1 MLSIGE
7 FALLGQVS
15 PRTIRHYGD
24 VGILEPAHVDPS
36 TGYRSYELGQ
46 LSVLRR
52 ILALRDLGVGLEQ
65 IRQLLAVDGELSVEQ
80 LRGMLRLR
88 ESEIAASISE
98 QREQLRRVAS
108 YLDALERGEIMR
120 AIEIVVKRTESVR
133 IAETTGVA
141 PGYGHENIGPVF
153 EARLP
158 VVWARLVEA
167 GIEPGSPLAYY
178 DWPDDQGAVV
188 VHLGFDIGDVPLTDD
203 DDVGVVVLPPAEMA
217 SVLHRASPHTISD
230 TYEAAIRWIDANGYA
245 ITDRGRELTLVW
257 DPDDPSQTIIELQFP
272 VSRV

>member
-7 FALLGQVS
+7 FARLGQVS

-24 VGILEPAHVDPS
+24 VGILEPALVDPA
-36 TGYRSYELGQ
+36 TGYRSYELRQ

-65 IRQLLAVDGELSVEQ
+65 IRELVDGDGEVSVEQ

-88 ESEIAASISE
+88 ESEIAASITE

-120 AIEIVVKRTESVR
+120 AIEIVVKQADSVR
-133 IAETTGVA
+133 MAETTGVA

-158 VVWARLVEA
+158 IVWGRLVES
-167 GIEPGSPLAYY
+167 GIEPGTVVAHYE
-178 DWPDDQGAVV
+178 WPDDQGAVV
-188 VHLGFDIGDVPLTDD
+188 VHLGFDIGDAAVTDD
-203 DDVGVVVLPPAEMA
+203 DEVRVVVLPAVEVA
-217 SVLHRASPHTISD
+217 SVLHRGSPDGIAD
-230 TYEAAIRWIDANGYA
+230 TYEAAVRWIDANGYA
-245 ITDRGRELTLVW
+245 ITAPGRELTLVW

-272 VSRV
+272 VDRR

>member
-7 FALLGQVS
+7 FARLAQVS

-24 VGILEPAHVDPS
+24 VGILEPARVDPS

-46 LSVLRR
+46 LSALRR
-52 ILALRDLGVGLEQ
+52 ILALRELGVGLEQ
-65 IRQLLAVDGELSVEQ
+65 IRELMAVDGELSVDQ

-88 ESEIAASISE
+88 QSEIAASISG

-120 AIEIVVKRTESVR
+120 AIEIVVKHTESVR
-133 IAETTGVA
+133 MAETTGVA

-158 VVWARLVEA
+158 AVWARLAEA
-167 GIEPGSPLAYY
+167 GHRRGDGHRVLRLA
-178 DWPDDQGAVV
+178 
-188 VHLGFDIGDVPLTDD
+188 
-203 DDVGVVVLPPAEMA
+203 
-217 SVLHRASPHTISD
+217 R
-230 TYEAAIRWIDANGYA
+230 RRRR
-245 ITDRGRELTLVW
+245 RGRA
-257 DPDDPSQTIIELQFP
+257 P
-272 VSRV
+272 RVRHRRRAHHRQR